1 MKSEKL
7 ENLKQLVNEINV
19 NENSFEIKNEEEF
32 DNSEIKIVYLKKD
45 DIPQIKIKNKNFMSC
60 DEKEIKIKDYLKQID
75 NKIKD
80 IKDNSFDL
88 IDDYIYDRCRI
99 CKVNLNKFFCINC
112 EKNLCEKCIKECIEE
127 KHMTLSLNE
136 IEKNY
141 KYHIEIIKTFLNSYI
156 IPIKDE
162 EQNQSN
168 DIEEN
173 NKDNKIIENEI
184 NINCTSI
191 PKIEEGNEDILLII
205 KIISINY
212 NNYFHYKNIMEI
224 INYCI
229 SIFPDLNINY
239 NGKGKIIFHDGR
251 YYIGQF
257 KDNLRNGKGI
267 LYNKNGN
274 ILYEGEY
281 VNGNR
286 EGKGKLIFED
296 DAYYIGQFKDNLQNG
311 KGIEYYKNGNIK
323 YEGEK
328 RKIYFRRW

>member
-1 MKSEKL
+1 M
-7 ENLKQLVNEINV
+7 VNEINV
-19 NENSFEIKNEEEF
+19 NENSFEIKNEEEN
-32 DNSEIKIVYLKKD
+32 DDSEIKIVYLKKD
-45 DIPQIKIKNKNFMSC
+45 DIPQIKIKNKNFMIC

-88 IDDYIYDRCRI
+88 IDDYIYERCRI

-112 EKNLCEKCIKECIEE
+112 EKNFCEKCIKECIEE
-127 KHMTLSLNE
+127 KHKTLILNE

-141 KYHIEIIKTFLNSYI
+141 KIDIEIIKRFLNSYI

-239 NGKGKIIFHDGR
+239 NGKGKIIFHDGI

-267 LYNKNGN
+267 LYYKNGN
-274 ILYEGEY
+274 ILYEGEF
-281 VNGNR
+281 VNGKR
-286 EGKGKLIFED
+286 EGQGKYFDEFGT
-296 DAYYIGQFKDNLQNG
+296 YYDGQWKNNL
-311 KGIEYYKNGNIK
+311 KNGQGKICLPNGIII
-323 YEGEK
+323 YEGNFMNNK
-328 RKIYFRRW
+328 TNLNCVIN